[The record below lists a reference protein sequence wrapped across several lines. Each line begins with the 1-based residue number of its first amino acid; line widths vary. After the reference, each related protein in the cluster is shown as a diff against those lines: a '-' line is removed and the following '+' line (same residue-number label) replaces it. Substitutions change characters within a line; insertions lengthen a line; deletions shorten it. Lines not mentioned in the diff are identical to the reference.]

1 MDRRQLLQA
10 AGGTILAAS
19 SVTSAVA
26 AQSNEYEPLGSVAV
40 TGATEA
46 VVHDAGQTAC
56 VATQHGFAIVDIST
70 PESPTLVETRTEL
83 LDDRENGPLREVLNV
98 AVEGDRLLVAGPA
111 NHQDRPSAEGFLL
124 YDLSEPQDPERIAVH
139 ETDHPIHNAT
149 LTDEY
154 AYLVD
159 STRVVV
165 VDITGTPQEVGDWRP
180 RDADPAWADVH
191 RLLRF
196 AHDLFVHEDR
206 AYVVEWDAGTFV
218 LDVSDPSDPEA
229 LSRIGGR
236 SPEKLASIPESD
248 VLIRSFVTLYRRG

>member
-1 MDRRQLLQA
+1 
-10 AGGTILAAS
+10 
-19 SVTSAVA
+19 
-26 AQSNEYEPLGSVAV
+26 
-40 TGATEA
+40 
-46 VVHDAGQTAC
+46 
-56 VATQHGFAIVDIST
+56 
-70 PESPTLVETRTEL
+70 
-83 LDDRENGPLREVLNV
+83 
-98 AVEGDRLLVAGPA
+98 
-111 NHQDRPSAEGFLL
+111 
-124 YDLSEPQDPERIAVH
+124 
-139 ETDHPIHNAT
+139 
-149 LTDEY
+149 
-154 AYLVD
+154 
-159 STRVVV
+159 V